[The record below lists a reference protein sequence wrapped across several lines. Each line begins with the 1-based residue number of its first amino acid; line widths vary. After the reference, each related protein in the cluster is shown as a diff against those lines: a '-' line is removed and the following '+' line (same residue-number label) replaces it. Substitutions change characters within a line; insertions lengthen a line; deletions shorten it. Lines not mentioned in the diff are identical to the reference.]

1 MRDDQFLMVLPSN
14 SSMRYFPENRT
25 SSFVTELPQTVHLH
39 GEWEVALSEIQFP
52 STLSHLRYQ
61 ENEIYFFD
69 TKPGEKEA
77 QVARKGTIWY
87 GLYKNTRELI
97 SAINET
103 CKQADSHFYLDQHEQ
118 TGGKILISINC
129 NASECDLIHYMS
141 VSDTLLQILGLG
153 HALLN
158 IPVYYGELYA
168 RRNAINPISKKV
180 FTANYIKLGFFN
192 ESKGARETAFYS
204 REPCSL
210 QRGIPDKMFVYCD
223 ICEPYVTGDVQTPL
237 LRIVP
242 VETYRYNHVEAYG
255 TNQVKHFSP
264 LHYIPLRK
272 TNFRTIEIDIKDQ
285 LGKNIPF
292 ESGTL
297 TVTLHFRRFQ

>member
-1 MRDDQFLMVLPSN
+1 
-14 SSMRYFPENRT
+14 MRYFPENRT
-25 SSFVTELPQTVHLH
+25 SSFVTELSQTVHLH

-52 STLSHLRYQ
+52 STLLHLRYK
-61 ENEIYFFD
+61 ETEMFFYD
-69 TKPGEKEA
+69 TKQEEEKDKVL
-77 QVARKGTIWY
+77 VAKKSTFSF
-87 GLYKNTRELI
+87 GLYKNTGELI
-97 SAINET
+97 SAINEA
-103 CKQADSHFYLDQHEQ
+103 CKQADSHFYLEQ
-118 TGGKILISINC
+118 QEKTGGKTHIGISC
-129 NASECDLIHYMS
+129 YASECNLIHHMNL
-141 VSDTLLQILGLG
+141 SDTLLQILGLG
-153 HALLN
+153 HVLLDN
-158 IPVYYGELYA
+158 PEYGEFFVRRYA
-168 RRNAINPISKKV
+168 ICPFSNQA
-180 FTANYIKLGFFN
+180 FTAKYIKLGHITEN
-192 ESKGARETAFYS
+192 TGDARLTDFYS

-223 ICEPYVTGDVQTPL
+223 ICEPYVTGDAQTPL

-242 VETYRYNHVEAYG
+242 VETYRYNHVDAYG

-264 LHYIPLRK
+264 MHYIPLRQ